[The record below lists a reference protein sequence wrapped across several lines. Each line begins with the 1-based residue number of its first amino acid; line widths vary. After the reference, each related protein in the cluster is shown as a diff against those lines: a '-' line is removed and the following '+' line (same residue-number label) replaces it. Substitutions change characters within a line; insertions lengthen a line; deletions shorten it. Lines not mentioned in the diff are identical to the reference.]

1 MASKTYLSHK
11 DARYQMLLD
20 ISKKI
25 SPDRPY
31 LQLQKEVNDT
41 WKNELESGSNP
52 ILFNKKMEQLK
63 KRLATKKS
71 AIMVFFSKVAP
82 KKANTENEE
91 KSSEEKTNE
100 EIPSEDADVFEEEPV
115 ESERQLRFKDH
126 RKETKVQD
134 ELKNKISVLEKKVSI
149 LIEERSVNL
158 LEGRASKLTQDIKQT
173 RSELESLKNQLKR
186 KVNIQKSVQ
195 KCRERRKE
203 WEERLKTEN
212 PDLAKSL
219 KLRDAPGRP
228 TIEENNPGNCLFQNS
243 FSQLIEI
250 RHWQLGNKCFSAGI
264 LETILRIAT
273 EGAACGDRRREDIY
287 RFIELSR
294 KNHSH
299 QIHDHNHHDYCISA
313 VKTFS
318 FRQVRTLD
326 ELHSA
331 LHALG
336 YTVSRSGLYLRM
348 LPRSQTS
355 IEGKKHLHSLPVKL
369 VRPQND
375 LRKKHP
381 DRMFAAETSRAVD
394 AIAKFFGPEACL
406 YISQDDKSSVPIGRT
421 AAKVQ
426 SPMLMSMRRGERVRL
441 PDHDFA
447 VGPRHLLV
455 PSVMAHCQIDGK
467 VFFIV

>member
-1 MASKTYLSHK
+1 
-11 DARYQMLLD
+11 MLLD

-52 ILFNKKMEQLK
+52 ILFNKKMELLK

-273 EGAACGDRRREDIY
+273 EGAACGDRRKGGH
-287 RFIELSR
+287 L
-294 KNHSH
+294 
-299 QIHDHNHHDYCISA
+299 
-313 VKTFS
+313 
-318 FRQVRTLD
+318 QV
-326 ELHSA
+326 H
-331 LHALG
+331 
-336 YTVSRSGLYLRM
+336 
-348 LPRSQTS
+348 
-355 IEGKKHLHSLPVKL
+355 
-369 VRPQND
+369 
-375 LRKKHP
+375 
-381 DRMFAAETSRAVD
+381 
-394 AIAKFFGPEACL
+394 
-406 YISQDDKSSVPIGRT
+406 
-421 AAKVQ
+421 
-426 SPMLMSMRRGERVRL
+426 
-441 PDHDFA
+441 
-447 VGPRHLLV
+447 
-455 PSVMAHCQIDGK
+455 
-467 VFFIV
+467 